1 MELREILTQH
11 YRVSQKAIEA
21 FASACELVSCEPMVK
36 VVEQGRVADSLWIT
50 RQGVARIVFEGD
62 EGESTVA
69 FGSDGDVFTSVHSF
83 HCGQPSK
90 FSLET
95 LVKTDFYRIGFTD
108 LKRLL
113 HEYENLLMC
122 GLSAYAL
129 MNSTVWKCA
138 TAASAPAT
146 HIHATAL

>member
-113 HEYENLLMC
+113 HEYENLLMWFVGVC
-122 GLSAYAL
+122 LDELYGLEMRYSCFGTGA
-129 MNSTVWKCA
+129 
-138 TAASAPAT
+138 